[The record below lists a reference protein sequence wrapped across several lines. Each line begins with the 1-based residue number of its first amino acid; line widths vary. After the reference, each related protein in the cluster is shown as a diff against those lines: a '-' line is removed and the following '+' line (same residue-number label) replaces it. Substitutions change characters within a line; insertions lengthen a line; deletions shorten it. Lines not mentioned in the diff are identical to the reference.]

1 MFSTICFL
9 LTFLQF
15 LKCISTVTG
24 KDVHTFMEQ
33 WVYLFWD
40 VRYSSLLILLLTAL
54 VALKFEVFRQHALYQ
69 VVCMF
74 YFDL

>member
-33 WVYLFWD
+33 WVYLF
-40 VRYSSLLILLLTAL
+40 
-54 VALKFEVFRQHALYQ
+54 
-69 VVCMF
+69 
-74 YFDL
+74 